1 MAKNTKNHLLSVAQ
15 MYEADQ
21 RTIESGISGIRLM
34 EAAGSAI
41 AREITTRWSPRK
53 TVILCGPG
61 NNGGDGFVVARLLHS
76 KGWYVRILLLGE
88 RDNLKGDAKT
98 NADRWPFETQP
109 FSTDGVQD
117 ADLIIDAVFG
127 AGLVRDVD
135 GIVALTLNAAQQ
147 QDVPIVAVDMPSG
160 VHGDSGQ
167 ILGMA
172 IQADVTVTFCRAK
185 TGHYLLP
192 GRTMCGELVIAD
204 IGIPDPV
211 IEQIAPKIRK
221 NSSADLFPWPKTEG
235 HKFDR
240 GHGVIVGGQQMTGA
254 TRLAALCARR
264 VGAGLITIAAR
275 GTAYMVYRKCEPG
288 NLVSNDDLNEILAD
302 PRKNTVLIGPGLGI
316 GEGRKALVKDLLSTD
331 KNLILDADAL
341 TMLAEYNWQNR
352 AGETLLTP
360 HEGEFKRLF
369 PDITGSKLERAHQ
382 AAQQSKTTVLLKG
395 PDTVIAAPD
404 GRCAI
409 NTTGTP
415 WLATAG
421 SGDSLAGICLGL
433 ICQGLNSYDA
443 ACLGTWLHGKCAE
456 ISGAG
461 LISEDISALLSEVL
475 KTLQK

>member
-1 MAKNTKNHLLSVAQ
+1 MEKNTKNHLLSVAQ
-15 MYEADQ
+15 MYEADR
-21 RTIESGISGIRLM
+21 RTIEGGISGIRLM
-34 EAAGSAI
+34 ESAGSAI

-61 NNGGDGFVVARLLHS
+61 NNGGDGFVVARLLHN

-88 RDNLKGDAKT
+88 RENLKGDAKT

-109 FSTDGVQD
+109 FTPDGVKD
-117 ADLIIDAVFG
+117 ADLIVDAVFG

-135 GIVALTLNAAQQ
+135 GIVSLTLKAAQQ
-147 QDVPIVAVDMPSG
+147 RDVPVVAVDMPSG

-172 IQADVTVTFCRAK
+172 MQADVTVTFCRAK
-185 TGHYLLP
+185 IGHYLLP
-192 GRTMCGELVIAD
+192 GRTMCGDLVIAD
-204 IGIPDPV
+204 IGIPDAI
-211 IEQIAPKIRK
+211 IEQIAPQNTK
-221 NSSADLFPWPKTEG
+221 NAPVHLFPWPKTEG

-240 GHGVIVGGQQMTGA
+240 GHGVLVGGQQMTGA

-275 GTAYMVYRKCEPG
+275 GTAYMVYRKAEPG
-288 NLVSNDDLNEILAD
+288 NLVSNDDLNDILAD

-316 GEGRKALVKDLLSTD
+316 GEGRKALVKDLLGSD

-341 TMLAEYNWQNR
+341 TMLVGHNWQDR
-352 AGETLLTP
+352 QAETLLTP

-369 PDITGSKLERAHQ
+369 PDITGSKLERARQ
-382 AAQQSKTTVLLKG
+382 AAQLSKATVLLKG

-433 ICQGLNSYDA
+433 ICQGLNSYDS

-456 ISGAG
+456 IGGAG
-461 LISEDISALLSEVL
+461 LICEDISTLLPEVL

>member
-1 MAKNTKNHLLSVAQ
+1 MEKSTKNHLLNVAQ
-15 MYEADQ
+15 MYEADR
-21 RTIESGISGIRLM
+21 RTIDSGISGIRLM
-34 EAAGSAI
+34 ESAGNAI
-41 AREITTRWSPRK
+41 ARTITTRWSPRK

-61 NNGGDGFVVARLLHS
+61 NNGGDGFVVARLLHN

-88 RDNLKGDAKT
+88 RGNLKGDAKT
-98 NADRWPFETQP
+98 NADRWPFETQL
-109 FSTDGVQD
+109 FSPDGVKD
-117 ADLIIDAVFG
+117 ADLIVDAVFG

-147 QDVPIVAVDMPSG
+147 QAVPIVAVDMPSG

-172 IQADVTVTFCRAK
+172 LKADVTVTFCRAK

-192 GRTMCGELVIAD
+192 GRTMCGNLIVAD
-204 IGIPDPV
+204 IGIPDHV
-211 IEQIAPKIRK
+211 IEQIAPENIK
-221 NSSADLFPWPKTEG
+221 NAPAYLFPWPKTEG

-240 GHGVIVGGQQMTGA
+240 GHGVLVGGQQMTGA

-275 GTAYMVYRKCEPG
+275 GTSYMVYRKAEPG

-316 GEGRKALVKDLLSTD
+316 GEGRKALVNHLLNTQ

-341 TMLAEYNWQNR
+341 TMLTGHKWQTR
-352 AGETLLTP
+352 EGETLLTP
-360 HEGEFKRLF
+360 HEGEFNRLF
-369 PDITGSKLERAHQ
+369 PDITGSKLERARQ
-382 AAQQSKTTVLLKG
+382 AAHLSKSTVLLKG

-443 ACLGTWLHGKCAE
+443 ACLGAWLHGKCAE
-456 ISGAG
+456 TGGAG
-461 LISEDISALLSEVL
+461 LISEDISSLLPEVL

>member
-61 NNGGDGFVVARLLHS
+61 NNGGDGFVVARLLHN

-109 FSTDGVQD
+109 FSPDGIKD
-117 ADLIIDAVFG
+117 ADLIVDAVFG

-135 GIVALTLNAAQQ
+135 GIVALTLKAAQQ
-147 QDVPIVAVDMPSG
+147 QNVPIIAVDMPSG
-160 VHGDSGQ
+160 VDGDSGQ

-172 IQADVTVTFCRAK
+172 IQADITVTFCRAK

-192 GRTMCGELVIAD
+192 GRTLCGDVIVAD
-204 IGIPDPV
+204 IGIQDPI
-211 IEQIAPKIRK
+211 IEQIAPENTK
-221 NSSADLFPWPKTEG
+221 NAPAHLFPWPKTEG

-275 GTAYMVYRKCEPG
+275 GTAYMVYRTCEPG
-288 NLVSNDDLNEILAD
+288 NLVSNDNLNEILAD

-316 GEGRKALVKDLLSTD
+316 GEGRKALVKDLLNTD

-341 TMLAEYNWQNR
+341 TMLAGHNWQNR

-369 PDITGSKLERAHQ
+369 PDITGSKLERARQ
-382 AAQQSKTTVLLKG
+382 AAHQSKATVLLKG

-404 GRCAI
+404 GRCTI

-433 ICQGLNSYDA
+433 ICQGLNSYDG

-456 ISGAG
+456 TGGVG
-461 LISEDISALLSEVL
+461 LISEDISTLLPEVL